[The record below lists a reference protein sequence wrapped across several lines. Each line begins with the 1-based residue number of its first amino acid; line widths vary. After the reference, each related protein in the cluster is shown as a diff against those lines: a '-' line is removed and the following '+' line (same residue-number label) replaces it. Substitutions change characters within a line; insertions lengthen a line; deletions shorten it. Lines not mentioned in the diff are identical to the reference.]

1 MFLLHKNLFRWCGKE
16 LAFCSRWSQKDFKEP
31 MKTIETT
38 VKKERAKGGRP
49 IKTIKKESGIRV
61 RLSKTER
68 YLISEKAKK
77 AGLKMSDWLRQA
89 AKSAKITSRFSADEM
104 NMMRTLTGMANNLN
118 QMTKLAHQQ
127 GLLVIQQKCR
137 ELLSLIDDALKSFV
151 RNDR

>member
-1 MFLLHKNLFRWCGKE
+1 
-16 LAFCSRWSQKDFKEP
+16 

-49 IKTIKKESGIRV
+49 IKIIKKESGIRV

-77 AGLKMSDWLRQA
+77 AGLKISDWVRQA
-89 AKSAKITSRFSADEM
+89 AKSAKISSRFSVDEM
-104 NMMRTLTGMANNLN
+104 NTIRKLTGMANNLN

-137 ELLSLIDDALKSFV
+137 ELLSQIDDVLKSFLK
-151 RNDR
+151 NDR